1 MTKTLIKAAL
11 AATVATSLFASPAMA
26 APGDDNK
33 DFTATAVI
41 VKPLVLTKVDD
52 LNFGT
57 ITMLPTLVSQTVS
70 VSQAEVGSCG
80 GADLSCSFPANPA
93 ASFTI
98 AGVGT
103 QTLTVDVTGLLGGAV
118 PTALVNTADAAESV
132 PFTVDAPLT
141 ASLVAGVGSFAIG
154 GSIVV
159 DAGTVDGTYDA
170 DLNVTVSYN

>member
-1 MTKTLIKAAL
+1 MTNFLTKAAL
-11 AATVATSLFASPAMA
+11 AATVAGGLFATPALA

-41 VKPLVLTKVDD
+41 IKPLILTKVDD

-57 ITMLPTLVSQTVS
+57 ITMLPTLTTQTVS
-70 VSQAEVGSCG
+70 VSQAEAGSCG
-80 GADLSCSFPANPA
+80 GTDLTCDFPADPA
-93 ASFTI
+93 ASFTV

-103 QTLTVDVTGLLGGAV
+103 QTLTVDVGGALGGAV

-141 ASLVAGVGSFAIG
+141 TDLVDGVGAFAIG
-154 GSIVV
+154 GAIVV
-159 DAGTVDGTYDA
+159 SASTVDGTYDA

>member
-1 MTKTLIKAAL
+1 MTKFLTKAAI
-11 AATVATSLFASPAMA
+11 AATVATGLFATPAMA
-26 APGDDNK
+26 QVAENSK
-33 DFTATAVI
+33 DFEATAVI
-41 VKPLVLTKVDD
+41 VRPLVLTKVDD

-57 ITMLPTLVSQTVS
+57 ITMLPALTNQTVS
-70 VSQAEVGSCG
+70 VSQAEVGACG
-80 GADLSCSFPANPA
+80 GTNLTCDFPADPA

-103 QTLTVDVTGLLGGAV
+103 QTLTVDLGEAV
-118 PTALVNTADAAESV
+118 PTALVNAADATKSV

-141 ASLVAGVGSFAIG
+141 TGLVDGVGAFAIG

-159 DAGTVDGTYDA
+159 SSTTVDGTYGA